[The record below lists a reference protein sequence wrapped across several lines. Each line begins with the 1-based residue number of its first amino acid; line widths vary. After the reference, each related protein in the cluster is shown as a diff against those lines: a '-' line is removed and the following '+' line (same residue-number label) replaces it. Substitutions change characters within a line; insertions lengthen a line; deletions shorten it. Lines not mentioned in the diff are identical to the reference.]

1 MGDVGGKGSWVGV
14 GGDEEVDSG
23 YIKSEV
29 QVECQVGSRI
39 YKSRL

>member
-14 GGDEEVDSG
+14 GEDEEVDSG

-29 QVECQVGSRI
+29 QVEVSGGQSHI
-39 YKSRL
+39 QI